1 MKFNFFNIL
10 KKKRK
15 FRVVALLTCRNES
28 LYLARCLQH
37 LHEQGIETCVID
49 NESEDDTIAIAKRF
63 KNKGV
68 FRIETQPF
76 EGYFDLVAQL
86 ELKQKLAKEIDAD
99 WFIHHDTDEI
109 REAPAE
115 FKTLRDGIIAAD
127 RQGYN
132 AINFDEFVFLPTSDE
147 DNYEGT
153 DFVDTMHY
161 YYYFEPFPFRRVNA
175 WKNTGNNVDIV
186 SSGGHISKFEGRK
199 IYPENFILRHYIM
212 LSRKHAIWK
221 YYTSRTFSKKE
232 IKERGWHGK
241 RAVFTPEKVRFP
253 SKELLKIIKTEPV
266 SWDRSDMWKS
276 HDFL

>member
-37 LHEQGIETCVID
+37 LYEQGIETCVID

-132 AINFDEFVFLPTSDE
+132 AINFDEFVFLPTSNE
-147 DNYEGT
+147 ESFEGI
-153 DFVDTMHY
+153 DFVKEMQY
-161 YYYFEPFPFRRVNA
+161 YYFFEPFPARQIKA
-175 WKNTGNNVDIV
+175 WKNLGLKIDIV
-186 SSGGHISKFEGRK
+186 SSGGHMTKFEGQK
-199 IYPENFILRHYIM
+199 IYPENFILRHYIC
-212 LSRKHAIWK
+212 LSKEQAIQK
-221 YYTSRTFSKKE
+221 YYTSRIFSEKE
-232 IKERGWHGK
+232 INERGWHGS
-241 RAVFTPEKVRFP
+241 RVTFTPNKLIFP
-253 SKELLKIIKTEPV
+253 KKDLLKLLV
-266 SWDRSDMWKS
+266 SRSWDKSDRSK
-276 HDFL
+276 